1 MSLSLVVLAAGVGS
15 RYGGPKQIDRVG
27 PGGATLLDYAAFDAR
42 RAGFDRVVLVVREGM
57 EADVREAVGDRIAR
71 HVPVAYAVQ
80 GGALPPDSSPPPGRT
95 KPWGTGHATLAAAPL
110 LDGPFAVIN
119 ADDFYGAGSYR
130 VLAEHL
136 RRPQAGPVPEFA
148 IVGFPLRAT
157 LSPDG
162 PVSRG
167 VCTVDADGFLV
178 SIREVLKVERDG
190 EDARGARR
198 VGRVATDPRR
208 DPRVAQLLGVHA
220 GARAGARGRLPPL
233 PGRERARAPPPST
246 SCSRRSRRRW
256 TRARRACASSAGA
269 ARGAVSPTPGTG
281 RASWTLLAALTRA
294 GRVPARTSGRDG
306 APRPDDGRRGRG
318 RSPASPSPARC
329 SPSSRTRA
337 GSSTT
342 RGWRR
347 SNARPAAAA
356 SSSSRSTAT
365 SSTTPTR

>member
-80 GGALPPDSSPPPGRT
+80 GDALPAGFAPPPGRT

-136 RRPQAGPVPEFA
+136 GRPQDGPVPEFA
-148 IVGFPLRAT
+148 IVGFPLAAT

-167 VCTVDADGFLV
+167 VCTVDEDGFLV

-190 EDARGARR
+190 ENARELDASGARQPIPGATPVSLNFWGFTPALLSRARGGFRRFLAENASSR
-198 VGRVATDPRR
+198 VGRVLPA
-208 DPRVAQLLGVHA
+208 LGGPGA
-220 GARAGARGRLPPL
+220 GGRGRGARARPRRGGPWGGLTYPGDRPRLVELLDSLTARGEYP
-233 PGRERARAPPPST
+233 
-246 SCSRRSRRRW
+246 
-256 TRARRACASSAGA
+256 
-269 ARGAVSPTPGTG
+269 
-281 RASWTLLAALTRA
+281 
-294 GRVPARTSGRDG
+294 RDLW
-306 APRPDDGRRGRG
+306 A
-318 RSPASPSPARC
+318 
-329 SPSSRTRA
+329 
-337 GSSTT
+337 
-342 RGWRR
+342 
-347 SNARPAAAA
+347 
-356 SSSSRSTAT
+356 
-365 SSTTPTR
+365 